1 MPRLVVTRQEVV
13 HPGRSG
19 ESSGCQVITH
29 PDQEAWMNIHKN
41 ARLTPYRRQEL
52 VARVE
57 RGEPVTA
64 VARAFGV
71 SRQTARKWVV
81 RKRDAGVVDS
91 TAWAGD
97 GSSRPD
103 HSPRQTEPKIQLA
116 IKVLRWQRWTCRQI
130 AGALAIDTSTAARIL
145 RRVGLSRRPRLE
157 PPATVQRYEHAAV
170 GDLLHLDMKKLGRIT
185 SVGRSVRGFV
195 RRARRVVSGARGA
208 HPARA
213 HRQRLG
219 LSVAGLRATCRAL
232 HLAHRRTRP
241 YTPRTNGTAERPIQ
255 TLLREWAYIRPYYT
269 SADRTRVLPGWLE
282 HYNCARPHASLGKR
296 PPMSRFQAVTT
307 SCELTASARPHARGT
322 PAPRGRLLRA
332 HRRRAERD
340 VAARQRCAP
349 ADRARAPPGRPQPRR
364 QRGSGRGADGRPR
377 AHPPDPPLR
386 GRRGRS
392 PRRDPLDRPREG
404 ALPGGPRSCRLLGR
418 GLALV
423 RPQGPAGVPSPMS
436 RKSESRKLEANLK
449 QHPQL
454 PQHEH
459 REPARALT

>member
-1 MPRLVVTRQEVV
+1 MDPDYDYMTFPEVVASAVDAYAQAGIKDPRQALAMAEVHDCFTRTELVLMEDLGFAARGTAWKEVLAGTFDLDGELAVTRQEVV
-13 HPGRSG
+13 HPGRPG

-185 SVGRSVRGFV
+185 SVGHRMTGDRRRQPRGAGWEFVHVAVDDYSRVAYVELLADERTESVRGFV
-195 RRARRVVSGARGA
+195 RRALAWFRARGA
-208 HPARA
+208 RIRRVLTDNGSAY
-213 HRQRLG
+213 
-219 LSVAGLRATCRAL
+219 LSRGFRATCRAL

-241 YTPRTNGTAERPIQ
+241 YTPRTNGKAERFIQ
-255 TLLREWAYIRPYYT
+255 TLLREWAYLRPYYT

-282 HYNCARPHASLGKR
+282 HYNCARPHAALGKQ
-296 PPMSRFQAVTT
+296 PPMSRFPGGNN
-307 SCELTASARPHARGT
+307 LM
-322 PAPRGRLLRA
+322 RA
-332 HRRRAERD
+332 H
-340 VAARQRCAP
+340 
-349 ADRARAPPGRPQPRR
+349 
-364 QRGSGRGADGRPR
+364 S
-377 AHPPDPPLR
+377 
-386 GRRGRS
+386 
-392 PRRDPLDRPREG
+392 
-404 ALPGGPRSCRLLGR
+404 
-418 GLALV
+418 
-423 RPQGPAGVPSPMS
+423 
-436 RKSESRKLEANLK
+436 
-449 QHPQL
+449 
-454 PQHEH
+454 
-459 REPARALT
+459 